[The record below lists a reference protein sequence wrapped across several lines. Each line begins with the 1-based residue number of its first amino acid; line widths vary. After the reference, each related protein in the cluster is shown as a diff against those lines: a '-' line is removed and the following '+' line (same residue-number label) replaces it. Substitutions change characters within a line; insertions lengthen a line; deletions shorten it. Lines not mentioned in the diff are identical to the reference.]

1 MVAAEAFG
9 WARCAGGGEIAQADG
24 ACNTLDAAFVR
35 SRRAAGSEPPA
46 GLAGAFSRD
55 RSPAVAKNRQAGV
68 KALLAGGCGLL
79 YRPALFVSECSS
91 VW

>member
-24 ACNTLDAAFVR
+24 ACNTLDTAFVR
-35 SRRAAGSEPPA
+35 SGRVTGS
-46 GLAGAFSRD
+46 GASEGAVGASCRNL
-55 RSPAVAKNRQAGV
+55 SPAVAKNRQAGV
-68 KALLAGGCGLL
+68 NALLAGGCGLL